1 MGGNITEVS
10 LVHTEG
16 SSCLTVASHAC
27 ILDSASAHSSGSG
40 NGSSAAR
47 SANSGELEQVQQPR
61 ATALCFAPPLPYFHR
76 GCDATL
82 LLVASTNCTLTVW
95 DADARRAVAR
105 VAHGASVPQPLAALL
120 TFRAG
125 RAAPPGQVMA
135 EPPASPSALAAAA
148 EGAEYSLRRPP
159 AQQGQQPQA
168 WVAFA
173 GWDGAGG
180 SSVGALPWPLPEGCN
195 QLGRWPGAHCLW
207 GLPLCMLPSP
217 PTLPGWWCAA
227 AAAAGLA
234 VAAACARPEQGRLQ
248 GRAVRA
254 VAATAACLWLVCLH
268 WDE

>member
-16 SSCLTVASHAC
+16 SSCLTVASHVC
-27 ILDSASAHSSGSG
+27 ILNSASAHSSGSG
-40 NGSSAAR
+40 SSAAQ

-61 ATALCFAPPLPYFHR
+61 ATALCFAPSLPYFHR

-82 LLVASTNCTLTVW
+82 LLVASSDCTLTVW

-125 RAAPPGQVMA
+125 RAVPPGQVTA
-135 EPPASPSALAAAA
+135 EPPASPPVLTAA
-148 EGAEYSLRRPP
+148 EGAEFSLRQPP
-159 AQQGQQPQA
+159 TQQGQQPQA

-180 SSVGALPWPLPEGCN
+180 SSVGALPWPLPEGCSE
-195 QLGRWPGAHCLW
+195 LEPIGEVARGA
-207 GLPLCMLPSP
+207 LPLGPAALHAAISSDAAWLVVCGSGSSGVGSSGSGCTPSA
-217 PTLPGWWCAA
+217 G
-227 AAAAGLA
+227 AAAGVGGEGGDGNCSLPVVSVFA
-234 VAAACARPEQGRLQ
+234 LG
-248 GRAVRA
+248 
-254 VAATAACLWLVCLH
+254 
-268 WDE
+268 